1 MTTPRGILLVLS
13 APSGAGKTTLVKGLL
28 AADPGLRFSVS
39 CTTRKPRAGE
49 VHGRDYF
56 FAAPEEFRAMVAAG
70 EFLEHAEV
78 FGNFY
83 GTRRAQVESLLA
95 AGHNV
100 LLEIDVQGAAQ
111 VRANAPESL
120 SVFILPPSVPELE
133 RRLRGRGT
141 DTEEVIQRRLAGAM
155 TEIEHWT
162 HFDFVVINAELPA
175 AVAALRGILAG
186 DGEAHSTRSPAVRSR
201 VAETL
206 KK

>member
-1 MTTPRGILLVLS
+1 MTPPRGILLVLS

-28 AADPGLRFSVS
+28 AADPALRFSVS
-39 CTTRKPRAGE
+39 CTTRKPREGE
-49 VHGRDYF
+49 VHGRDYV
-56 FAAPEEFRAMVAAG
+56 FATPEEFRAMVAAG

-83 GTRRAQVESLLA
+83 GTRRAQVDSLLS

-141 DTEEVIQRRLAGAM
+141 DSEEVIQRRLAGSM
-155 TEIEHWT
+155 SEIEHWT
-162 HFDFVVINAELPA
+162 HFDFVVINAELPV
-175 AVAALRGILAG
+175 AVAALRGILTG
-186 DGEAHSTRSPAVRSR
+186 NGEAHSTRNAAVRGR